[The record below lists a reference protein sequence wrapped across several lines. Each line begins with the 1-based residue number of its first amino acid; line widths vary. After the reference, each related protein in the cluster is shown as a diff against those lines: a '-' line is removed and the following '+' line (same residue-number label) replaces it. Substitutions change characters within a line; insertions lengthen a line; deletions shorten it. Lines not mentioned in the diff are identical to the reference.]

1 MVRRLAFLLIHSQ
14 RRTRYYLSEQ
24 QPDEALLLKCFDSA
38 SIVGETTT
46 DVASL
51 TPHTGFVDDA
61 YKGRTDVEPRQSIE
75 VRALVYSK

>member
-1 MVRRLAFLLIHSQ
+1 MVRPLAFLLIHSQ

-38 SIVGETTT
+38 SIVGEAVF